1 MVTPRHLKP
10 AVSENGRIFGGS
22 PMRRSH
28 IIIAVIAL
36 AITLMFSIA
45 ASAQTGQLRGHV
57 VLKQADGTSVPLA
70 GAVIDVFRTDIG
82 GKYETKTDKKGQ
94 FVFAGV
100 PFTGDYIIAASA
112 PNAAPY
118 AKGGVKAG
126 RDLDYEL
133 PLVEG
138 DGRRYTEAEAKA
150 AVKGVG
156 TDGGKAADSAAA
168 EKARQNAAAAKQF
181 EAEKAKV
188 ANVNETLNRTFKAG
202 NDAMTAK
209 NYEEAIKQYDEGLAA
224 DPEQVVFYSRK
235 ANALRA
241 RGVDH
246 YNLSVKSSDAAVRT
260 TELEA
265 AKKDFQLAA
274 ETINK
279 GNEVAKKEAAS
290 TDPTGQ
296 QNQTARKLEVLAGRA
311 ETMRLLVKTDPT
323 QVDAALNAYQE
334 YMAAET
340 DAVKKAKAE
349 RDVAQILFDSSSD
362 TAGFERAVAAY
373 KKLLEANPDDAE
385 AMLRIGQSLFNIGAM
400 NNNDKAKYQEAA
412 NYLQLYVS
420 KAPEGQLKTE
430 AKDLIEALKAQANV
444 TPERINPPPRRRRP

>member
-1 MVTPRHLKP
+1 
-10 AVSENGRIFGGS
+10 
-22 PMRRSH
+22 MRRSQ
-28 IIIAVIAL
+28 ILIALIAL
-36 AITLMFSIA
+36 AITLVFSVA
-45 ASAQTGQLRGHV
+45 ASAQSMAQLRGHV

-82 GKYETKTDKKGQ
+82 GKYETKADKRGQ

-100 PFTGDYIIAASA
+100 PLTGDYILAASA

-118 AKGGVKAG
+118 AKGNIKAG
-126 RDLDYEL
+126 REIDYEL
-133 PLVEG
+133 SLVEG
-138 DGRRYTEAEAKA
+138 DGHRYTDVEAKA
-150 AVKGVG
+150 AVKSVG
-156 TDGGKAADSAAA
+156 TGSVDTAASD
-168 EKARQNAAAAKQF
+168 KARRDAAAAAKQL
-181 EAEKAKV
+181 EVEKAKV
-188 ANVNETLNRTFKAG
+188 ANVNDTLNRTFKAG

-246 YNLSVKSSDAAVRT
+246 YNLSVKASDAAVKT
-260 TELEA
+260 SELEA

-274 ETINK
+274 DTINK

-311 ETMRLLVKTDPT
+311 ETMRLLVKTDPG
-323 QVDAALNAYQE
+323 QADAAMTAYQE

-349 RDVAQILFDSSSD
+349 KDIAQIMFD
-362 TAGFERAVAAY
+362 TASDQAGYDRALAAY
-373 KKLLEANPDDAE
+373 KKLLEANPEDTD
-385 AMLRIGQSLFNIGAM
+385 AMLRIGQTLFNMGAI
-400 NNNDKAKYQEAA
+400 NNDKTKYQEAA
-412 NYLQLYVS
+412 NYLQLFVS

-444 TPERINPPPRRRRP
+444 TPEKINSPPRRRRP

>member
-1 MVTPRHLKP
+1 
-10 AVSENGRIFGGS
+10 
-22 PMRRSH
+22 MRRSQT
-28 IIIAVIAL
+28 IIALIAL
-36 AITLMFSIA
+36 AMTLLFSIA

-82 GKYETKTDKKGQ
+82 GKYETKADKKGQ

-100 PFTGDYIIAASA
+100 PFTGDYIISASA

-118 AKGGVKAG
+118 AKGNVKAG
-126 RDLDYEL
+126 RDIDYEL
-133 PLVEG
+133 PLVTG
-138 DGRRYTEAEAKA
+138 DGHRYTEAEAKA
-150 AVKGVG
+150 AVKGAG
-156 TDGGKAADSAAA
+156 TDGGKAADGAA
-168 EKARQNAAAAKQF
+168 EKARRDAAAAKQF

-209 NYEEAIKQYDEGLAA
+209 NYEEAIRLYDEGLAA

-246 YNLSVKSSDAAVRT
+246 YNLSVKSTDQAVKT
-260 TELEA
+260 GELEA

-274 ETINK
+274 DTINK
-279 GNEVAKKEAAS
+279 GNEVAKKEAPS
-290 TDPTGQ
+290 TDPSAQ
-296 QNQTARKLEVLAGRA
+296 QNQTARKLEVLSGRA
-311 ETMRLLVKTDPT
+311 ETMRLLVKTDPSQT
-323 QVDAALNAYQE
+323 DATMTAYQE

-349 RDVAQILFDSSSD
+349 KDVAQILFDSASD
-362 TAGFERAVAAY
+362 QAGYDRALAAY
-373 KKLLEANPDDAE
+373 KKLLEANPDDTD
-385 AMLRIGQSLFNIGAM
+385 AMLRIGQTLFNMGAI
-400 NNNDKAKYQEAA
+400 NNDKAKYQEAA
-412 NYLQLYVS
+412 NYLQLFVS

-444 TPERINPPPRRRRP
+444 TPEKINPPPRRRRP

>member
-1 MVTPRHLKP
+1 
-10 AVSENGRIFGGS
+10 
-22 PMRRSH
+22 MRRSH
-28 IIIAVIAL
+28 IIIALIAL
-36 AITLMFSIA
+36 ALTLLFSIA

-82 GKYETKTDKKGQ
+82 GKYETKADKKGQ

-100 PFTGDYIIAASA
+100 PFTGDYIISASA

-118 AKGGVKAG
+118 AKGNVKAG
-126 RDLDYEL
+126 RDIDYEL
-133 PLVEG
+133 SLVAG
-138 DGRRYTEAEAKA
+138 DGHRYTEAEAKA
-150 AVKGVG
+150 ALKSVG
-156 TDGGKAADSAAA
+156 TDGKADSAAA
-168 EKARQNAAAAKQF
+168 EKARQNAAAAKQL

-209 NYEEAIKQYDEGLAA
+209 NYDEAIRQYDEGLAA

-246 YNLSVKSSDAAVRT
+246 YNLSVKTTDEAVRT
-260 TELEA
+260 AEREA
-265 AKKDFQLAA
+265 ARKDFQLAA
-274 ETINK
+274 DTINK
-279 GNEVAKKEAAS
+279 GNEVAKKEAPS
-290 TDPTGQ
+290 TDPSGQ

-311 ETMRLLVKTDPT
+311 ETMRLLVKVDPT
-323 QVDAALNAYQE
+323 KADDALTAYQE
-334 YMAAET
+334 YIAAES

-349 RDVAQILFDSSSD
+349 KDVAQILFDAASD
-362 TAGFERAVAAY
+362 QAGYDRALAAY
-373 KKLLEANPDDAE
+373 KKMLEANPDDTD
-385 AMLRIGQSLFNIGAM
+385 AMLRIGQTLFNMGAI
-400 NNNDKAKYQEAA
+400 NNDKAKYQEAA
-412 NYLQLYVS
+412 NYLQLFVS

-430 AKDLIEALKAQANV
+430 AKELIDALKAQANV
-444 TPERINPPPRRRRP
+444 TPEKINPPPRRRRP